1 MSVVKPFESFLKMI
15 PVDLGKS
22 QSNGERYQKWN
33 EFAKNDILPLLRQKI
48 PDAGL
53 VECQD
58 FIFSFRYLEVPDVG
72 KPSNGVQYWLYRAE
86 NRWDEF
92 RDGGF
97 IEL

>member
-1 MSVVKPFESFLKMI
+1 M
-15 PVDLGKS
+15 KS
-22 QSNGERYQKWN
+22 SGDRYQKWN
-33 EFAKNDILPLLRQKI
+33 DFAKNDILPLLRKKI

-58 FIFSFRYLEVPDVG
+58 FIFSFRYLETPEG
-72 KPSNGVQYWLYRAE
+72 AKPYGGVQHWLYRAE

-92 RDGGF
+92 REEGF